1 MIQTN
6 IVARL
11 HCTTDELLKLIYE
24 QVEDK
29 YITNHGKLIH
39 GKTGKLV
46 GVRGMPLVYVN
57 KQLDFFIEIIYAG
70 HKLKVLWC
78 KIRPIIGGTK

>member
-11 HCTTDELLKLIYE
+11 HCTTDELLKLVYE
-24 QVEDK
+24 HVADSHL
-29 YITNHGKLIH
+29 TNNGKLIH
-39 GKTGKLV
+39 GKTGKTV
-46 GVRGMPLVYVN
+46 VVRGMPLVYVN
-57 KQLDFFIEIIYAG
+57 KQLDFMVEIIYAG
-70 HKLKVLWC
+70 HKLKVLWF

>member
-6 IVARL
+6 ITARL
-11 HCTTDELLKLIYE
+11 HCTTDELLKLVYE
-24 QVEDK
+24 QVNID
-29 YITNHGKLIH
+29 YYHNGKLIH
-39 GKTGKLV
+39 GKTGKTV
-46 GVRGMPLVYVN
+46 VVHGMPFVYVN
-57 KQLDFFIEIIYAG
+57 KQLDFFVEIIYAG